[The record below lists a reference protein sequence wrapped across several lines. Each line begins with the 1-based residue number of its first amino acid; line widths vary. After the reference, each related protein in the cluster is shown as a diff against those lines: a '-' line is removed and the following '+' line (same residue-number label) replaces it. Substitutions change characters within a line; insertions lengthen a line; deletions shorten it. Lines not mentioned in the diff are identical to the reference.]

1 MSLLTLLGEG
11 CKDEPLAG
19 YDRSGSKDFVDVSSH
34 HVVVEGL
41 QYTLMANLA
50 LVLNGQSNMHMLL
63 SSDLGVIYSRRSQ
76 GE

>member
-1 MSLLTLLGEG
+1 MSLLTLLSEG
-11 CKDEPLAG
+11 CEGEPLAG
-19 YDRSGSKDFVDVSSH
+19 YERSSSKDFVNLSIH
-34 HVVVEGL
+34 HVVVEGS

-50 LVLNGQSNMHMLL
+50 PVLNGQSNMHILL